1 MKPTSPTTESPMM
14 TDQEHTLSLRK
25 RLEET
30 KLELKAQDSILE
42 DLEALIGRKAHG
54 TVAPAQMRAAE
65 AAFDKAIDEAVDGAP
80 PAALRTA
87 ASREELL
94 IPSFAL
100 FV

>member
-1 MKPTSPTTESPMM
+1 MM

-25 RLEET
+25 RLEEA

-42 DLEALIGRKAHG
+42 DLEALIGRDAHG
-54 TVAPAQMRAAE
+54 AVGPAQMRAAE
-65 AAFDKAIDEAVDGAP
+65 AAFDKAFDDAVEDAP
-80 PAALRTA
+80 EPAPVPSVLPK
-87 ASREELL
+87 EELL

>member
-1 MKPTSPTTESPMM
+1 MM
-14 TDQEHTLSLRK
+14 TDKEHTLSLRK
-25 RLEET
+25 RLEEA

-42 DLEALIGRKAHG
+42 DLEALIGRNAHG
-54 TVAPAQMRAAE
+54 AVAPAQMRAAE

-80 PAALRTA
+80 APAALRPA